1 MPCVQYMCVALSGY
15 TGVLA
20 STVVVMLV
28 SVGTAIGQWS

>member
-28 SVGTAIGQWS
+28 LGQQ